1 MARCVAREL
10 VASLNRKPAVATTR
24 FVSELQMRCLL
35 SPSDAVAATL
45 EPSPR
50 GRFANAK
57 PGDEWPSL
65 GVRVSVRATA
75 AEPEG
80 RRDERPE
87 VLCAVQPSDAPI
99 SDGCVRAAAHEAPPT
114 DECPSW
120 AEPRKME
127 VAVVAPVVTCL
138 RACELHAGEFQTEDG
153 KPLTDDSPWKSEPVL
168 GGNEQFQDK
177 LCEVLVGGDP
187 SVPYAAPLGPS
198 AAFCFEARVKLGA
211 REDGACGVDEG
222 KSTLPGSCEGDSDCQ
237 GKRTCDGGWCRG
249 KSDCEVCNGL
259 KPSSGDNSAE
269 LCYNLAF
276 YKDRADHLRD
286 VGKRISSATSAVRR
300 RARAAPSNRS
310 TRASPARCRSPSR
323 ATRRRCA
330 RSTVASAASGC

>member
-1 MARCVAREL
+1 
-10 VASLNRKPAVATTR
+10 
-24 FVSELQMRCLL
+24 
-35 SPSDAVAATL
+35 
-45 EPSPR
+45 
-50 GRFANAK
+50 
-57 PGDEWPSL
+57 
-65 GVRVSVRATA
+65 
-75 AEPEG
+75 
-80 RRDERPE
+80 
-87 VLCAVQPSDAPI
+87 
-99 SDGCVRAAAHEAPPT
+99 
-114 DECPSW
+114 
-120 AEPRKME
+120 ME

-138 RACELHAGEFQTEDG
+138 RACELHAGDFQTEDG
-153 KPLTDDSPWKSEPVL
+153 KPLTDDSPWKSVPVL
-168 GGNEQFQDK
+168 GGNDQFQNK

-259 KPSSGDNSAE
+259 KPSSGE

-286 VGKRISSATSAVRR
+286 DGNSDLVCDV
-300 RARAAPSNRS
+300 
-310 TRASPARCRSPSR
+310 CRP
-323 ATRRRCA
+323 TPG
-330 RSTVASAASGC
+330 ASGA